1 MAPKTHKVLFSSE
14 ASLFCMSCILFRCYF
29 PSHLRLTCSNCVV
42 VGGMPSSFISLHLSH
57 KTLHFHFCGTV
68 CFGCLGIFIYFLYC
82 YCTIIYTFFER
93 LKSNLLRR
101 QAFFWFSDPTTVISK
116 NIRHTASRRSFED
129 SARAIKVVPN
139 FFASPNVKLHLIIQK
154 VIKCHKTAAGCI
166 HCPT

>member
-68 CFGCLGIFIYFLYC
+68 CFACLGIFIYFLYC
-82 YCTIIYTFFER
+82 YCTIIYTFFQR
-93 LKSNLLRR
+93 LESNLLRR
-101 QAFFWFSDPTTVISK
+101 QAFFLIFRSNYS
-116 NIRHTASRRSFED
+116 NFQEHTSYCQQVFED
-129 SARAIKVVPN
+129 MARAIKVVPN

-154 VIKCHKTAAGCI
+154 VIKCHKTEAGCI